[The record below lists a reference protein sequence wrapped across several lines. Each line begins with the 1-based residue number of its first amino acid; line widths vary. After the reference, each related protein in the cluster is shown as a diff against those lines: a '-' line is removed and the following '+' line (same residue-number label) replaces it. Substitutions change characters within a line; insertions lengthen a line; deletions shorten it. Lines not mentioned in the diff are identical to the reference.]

1 MTHKNIV
8 IVIAADVV
16 YVVYFCI
23 FGPYFE
29 IVFFGKTSIK
39 LFSKCQIFI
48 QFLIQ
53 QGSGL
58 LRDIQAL
65 YWLKLFEFIYGL
77 KYYLT
82 PDSLKFVMLGIWP
95 NWSSFS
101 SINVNNFSLIKIY
114 FLICFI
120 ILLYWLFVFCPY
132 QVELP
137 NSYDIVS

>member
-48 QFLIQ
+48 QFL
-53 QGSGL
+53 
-58 LRDIQAL
+58 
-65 YWLKLFEFIYGL
+65 LKICNVR
-77 KYYLT
+77 YLA
-82 PDSLKFVMLGIWP
+82 K
-95 NWSSFS
+95 
-101 SINVNNFSLIKIY
+101 LI
-114 FLICFI
+114 I
-120 ILLYWLFVFCPY
+120 IFQY
-132 QVELP
+132 
-137 NSYDIVS
+137 

>member
-58 LRDIQAL
+58 
-65 YWLKLFEFIYGL
+65 

-95 NWSSFS
+95 N
-101 SINVNNFSLIKIY
+101 
-114 FLICFI
+114 
-120 ILLYWLFVFCPY
+120 
-132 QVELP
+132 
-137 NSYDIVS
+137 